1 MEQAATAAADYP
13 IAAAAASPGLR
24 ADILSPTETLAQ
36 SISTIAPTAT
46 PALTI
51 PLVFALAG
59 NGTWLAYLF
68 AMAAVLLIAFCI
80 AKFAR
85 YTSCS
90 GSLYTYATASLPAW
104 ASGLAGWGL
113 LMAYVATGA
122 SVAGGFI
129 NYANVLLLE
138 ASGRTLSTVV
148 LALVCVAVSTWIAYR
163 DVQISARLMLWME
176 AISVLA
182 ISVVMLLLMLRNGF
196 HLDHAQLG
204 LRGVKASGVRLG
216 VVLAL
221 FSFVGFESATTLG
234 AEARHPLRTIPRAVV
249 QSALFAGIFFVL
261 CAYLETLGMAQAH
274 EDLGQSAAPF
284 HTLAKLAGVGPLAPV
299 IDFGALVSMF
309 AATLACI
316 TAGARVLLRM
326 SSDGIAHP
334 VLAKTHR
341 ANATPHLAVL
351 AIGLVTLLPVA
362 ILSARGV
369 SGADVYGWLG
379 SLAVY
384 GFLTTYG
391 LAALAL
397 PFYLKRVHTLSA
409 GTLALSA
416 AAVLAIVL
424 ALVGTVYPAPTE
436 SPYSW
441 LPYLYLGYLALGM
454 GWQAWATRQA
464 ASTRLGG

>member
-1 MEQAATAAADYP
+1 MAAAP
-13 IAAAAASPGLR
+13 PLPTVTLSEGLR
-24 ADILSPTETLAQ
+24 ANILSPTETLGQ

-59 NGTWLAYLF
+59 NGTWLAYVF
-68 AMAAVLLIAFCI
+68 AMVAVLLIALCI

-85 YTSCS
+85 YSSCS
-90 GSLYTYATASLPAW
+90 GSLYTYATASLPPW
-104 ASGLAGWGL
+104 AAGAAGWGL

-129 NYANVLLLE
+129 NYANVLLQSAFGHM
-138 ASGRTLSTVV
+138 ASTAL
-148 LALVCVAVSTWIAYR
+148 LAVVCVAIATWIAYR

-176 AISVLA
+176 AISVAA
-182 ISVVMLLLMLRNGF
+182 ISVVMLLILLHNGL
-196 HLDHAQLG
+196 HVDHAQLS
-204 LRGVKASGVRLG
+204 LKGVKASGVRLG
-216 VVLAL
+216 AVLAL

-234 AEARHPLRTIPRAVV
+234 AEARNPLRTIPRAVV
-249 QSALFAGIFFVL
+249 QSALFAGVFFVL

-284 HTLAKLAGVGPLAPV
+284 HTLARVAGVAAFAPV
-299 IDFGALVSMF
+299 IDLGALVSMF

-316 TAGARVLLRM
+316 TAGGRVLLRM
-326 SSDGIAHP
+326 ASDGIAHP
-334 VLAKTHR
+334 VLARTHR
-341 ANATPHLAVL
+341 ANATPHVAVL
-351 AIGLVTLLPVA
+351 TVGLLTLLPVA

-369 SGADVYGWLG
+369 SGADVYGWMG

-397 PFYLKRVHTLSA
+397 PFYLKRAQTLS
-409 GTLALSA
+409 GRVFGLSA
-416 AAVLAIVL
+416 LAVLAIVL
-424 ALVGTVYPAPTE
+424 ALLGTVYPAPTE
-436 SPYSW
+436 QPYNW
-441 LPYLYLGYLALGM
+441 LPYLYLVYLAM
-454 GWQAWATRQA
+454 GICWQAWVTRRA
-464 ASTRLGG
+464 